1 MCVSV
6 CVYVCMYLSINNISI
21 YIAGVNTRA
30 LQQLFLLS
38 KERQGVYTYKI
49 KVSLLEIYNET
60 IRDLLDPKDS
70 QTGDDKKLDVKLA
83 PEGGTTVPGMA
94 CVEVERMQ
102 DVLDLLATGERNR
115 SVGCTNMN
123 EHSSRSHMILSV
135 YSCGTNDVTGVAN
148 VLLMC
153 C

>member
-1 MCVSV
+1 M
-6 CVYVCMYLSINNISI
+6 
-21 YIAGVNTRA
+21 
-30 LQQLFLLS
+30 
-38 KERQGVYTYKI
+38 
-49 KVSLLEIYNET
+49 
-60 IRDLLDPKDS
+60 
-70 QTGDDKKLDVKLA
+70 
-83 PEGGTTVPGMA
+83 PGMA

-135 YSCGTNDVTGVAN
+135 YSCGTNVVTGAN
-148 VLLMC
+148 VLLMSQALMC